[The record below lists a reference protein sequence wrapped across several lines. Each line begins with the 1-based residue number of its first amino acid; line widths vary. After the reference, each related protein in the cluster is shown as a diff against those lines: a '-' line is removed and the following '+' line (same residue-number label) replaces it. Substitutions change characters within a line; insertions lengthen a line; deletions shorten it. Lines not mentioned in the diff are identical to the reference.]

1 MNASASI
8 REGLGLGPGERRI
21 NVIQGEFQVTADPM
35 VVFTTLLGSCVAAC
49 LRDPVTGVGGM
60 NHFLLPGD
68 DREGGAD
75 SLRYGVH
82 SMELLVNGL
91 LRLGARR
98 DRLEGKLF
106 GGARLLRGLTD
117 IGESN
122 SAFAENFFR
131 REGIRLAGSSLRGEQ
146 GRRVQYWPSS
156 GRARLMALGND
167 AAAVFDAERR
177 RAKPAPPV
185 PTSGAVELF

>member
-8 REGLGLGPGERRI
+8 REGLGLSPGERRI
-21 NVIQGEFQVTADPM
+21 NVVQGEFQVTADPM

-68 DREGGAD
+68 DRGGGAD

-91 LRLGARR
+91 LRIGARR

-146 GRRVQYWPSS
+146 GRRVQYWPAT

-167 AAAVFDAERR
+167 AAEVFDSERR
-177 RAKPAPPV
+177 RAKPVPV
-185 PTSGAVELF
+185 PTAGAVELF

>member
-1 MNASASI
+1 MSASASI
-8 REGLGLGPGERRI
+8 REGLGLSPGERRI
-21 NVIQGEFQVTADPM
+21 NVVQGEFQVTADPM

-91 LRLGARR
+91 LRIGARR

-146 GRRVQYWPSS
+146 GRRVQYWPAT

-167 AAAVFDAERR
+167 AAEVFDSERR
-177 RAKPAPPV
+177 RAKPAPL
-185 PTSGAVELF
+185 PTAGAVELF

>member
-1 MNASASI
+1 MSASASI
-8 REGLGLGPGERRI
+8 LEGLGLGPGERRI
-21 NVIQGEFQVTADPM
+21 NVVQGEFQVTADPM

-68 DREGGAD
+68 DREGAGGD

-177 RAKPAPPV
+177 RAKPAPV

>member
-1 MNASASI
+1 MSASAAI
-8 REGLGLGPGERRI
+8 REGLGLAPGERRI
-21 NVIQGEFQVTADPM
+21 NVVQGEFQVTADPM

-49 LRDPVTGVGGM
+49 LRDPITGVGGM

-68 DREGGAD
+68 DREGGAN

-91 LRLGARR
+91 LRIGARR

-117 IGESN
+117 IGE
-122 SAFAENFFR
+122 FEFGFR
-131 REGIRLAGSSLRGEQ
+131 REFL
-146 GRRVQYWPSS
+146 PS
-156 GRARLMALGND
+156 
-167 AAAVFDAERR
+167 
-177 RAKPAPPV
+177 
-185 PTSGAVELF
+185 